1 MAANVDT
8 QRSAVWQD
16 RRSDGLVLL
25 VVLVALVIGWI
36 YRGTLLNEKQT
47 LVDEI
52 SGLQLEIPATWN
64 LALEEDTAVDL
75 AAIDPRADSAYKTR
89 LSLYSRLLDPNN
101 PVGLS
106 SVVDRLVENYTE
118 NLTSFQ
124 LLALDN
130 RTIQGADTAVLEY
143 AYAVNP
149 IDEPFRASLPVVV
162 HTLEYV
168 IYTPTQYWVLTLSA
182 DEKLFDESSGSF
194 ENIVAVIELPR

>member
-1 MAANVDT
+1 MMTNVDT

-47 LVDEI
+47 LADEI
-52 SGLQLEIPATWN
+52 SGLQLEIPATWIP
-64 LALEEDTAVDL
+64 ALEEDTAIDL
-75 AAIDPRADSAYKTR
+75 AAIDPRADSAYKSR
-89 LSLYSRLLDPNN
+89 LGLYSRLLDPDNS
-101 PVGLS
+101 VALS

-143 AYAVNP
+143 AYVINP

-162 HTLEYV
+162 HTLEYI

-194 ENIVAVIELPR
+194 ESIVAAV

>member
-1 MAANVDT
+1 MDWC
-8 QRSAVWQD
+8 SLSSLSHSS
-16 RRSDGLVLL
+16 SDGYIV
-25 VVLVALVIGWI
+25 
-36 YRGTLLNEKQT
+36 RTLLNEKQT

-143 AYAVNP
+143 AYAVNSNR
-149 IDEPFRASLPVVV
+149 RA
-162 HTLEYV
+162 
-168 IYTPTQYWVLTLSA
+168 
-182 DEKLFDESSGSF
+182 
-194 ENIVAVIELPR
+194 LPRILASGCAYPGICDLYADPILGLNLECR

>member
-1 MAANVDT
+1 MTANVDT

-25 VVLVALVIGWI
+25 VVLVALVSAWI

-64 LALEEDTAVDL
+64 QALEEDTSLDL
-75 AAIDPRADSAYKTR
+75 AAIDPRADSAWKSR
-89 LSLYSRLLDPNN
+89 LGLYSRLLDPDN
-101 PVGLS
+101 PVALS

-130 RTIQGADTAVLEY
+130 RTIQGADTAILEY
-143 AYAVNP
+143 AYTVNP

-182 DEKLFDESSGSF
+182 DELLFAEESETF
-194 ENIVAVIELPR
+194 EKIVTSVQLP